1 MIERVIME
9 VDTFILVL
17 YSDSVGHRHL
27 ERIPALPK
35 HRIDWIGLQSGSIRG
50 DLIRRFEIHV
60 FGNSTTTIF
69 FFNFLFSI

>member
-60 FGNSTTTIF
+60 WQFNNNNF
-69 FFNFLFSI
+69 F